1 MGDQPK
7 VREDTGA
14 EAKREK
20 AQIFTPRLLYSNTS
34 LSLVSSWMLLEHRH
48 PV

>member
-1 MGDQPK
+1 MKQREMGDQPK

-20 AQIFTPRLLYSNTS
+20 SQIFIPQLLYSNTS
-34 LSLVSSWMLLEHRH
+34 LSLVNS
-48 PV
+48 

>member
-1 MGDQPK
+1 MKQREMGDPRK

-20 AQIFTPRLLYSNTS
+20 AQIFTPQLLYSNTS
-34 LSLVSSWMLLEHRH
+34 LSLVSS
-48 PV
+48 

>member
-1 MGDQPK
+1 MKQREMGDPCK

-20 AQIFTPRLLYSNTS
+20 AQIFTPQLLYSNTS
-34 LSLVSSWMLLEHRH
+34 LALVSS
-48 PV
+48 